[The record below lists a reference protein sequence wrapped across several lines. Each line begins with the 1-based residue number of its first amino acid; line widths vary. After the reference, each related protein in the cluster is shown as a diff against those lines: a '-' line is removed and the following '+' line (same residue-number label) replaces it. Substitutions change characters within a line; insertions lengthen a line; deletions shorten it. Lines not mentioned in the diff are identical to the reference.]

1 MTAGVIPS
9 PLGLLHRSHH
19 AGSLAATDAVVL
31 SFGQDLAFFERAVLG
46 VLSQTKARITLVA
59 DAQMV
64 EHDPYSV
71 RRAGTAYLP
80 GLAVHHGAFH
90 PKMML
95 LVSDE
100 SATVCIGSG
109 NLTLSGWQGN
119 DEIWSIHTFDADDR
133 GALASQTAAWLRELS
148 AEPGALRLSVGVA
161 DRLTQAAS
169 KLKEFGTEEQAG
181 DARLISS
188 LARPIIDQLP
198 KGPVDELVLY
208 APYHDKGGRAVE
220 ALVDRFQPRLVR
232 LAFQARHTSLDG
244 ERTASI
250 LGERGIPVA
259 IDDRPF
265 RHGKLIEWSDS
276 QGRRTTLTGSPNLSD
291 VALLRSA
298 VGGGNVELAVLSPVE
313 HTLLPEPTQGNPPLL
328 SEIAFTQRDG
338 GAREEQR
345 VVALLLDATKRG
357 PAIQIR
363 LIRDLPDGAYL
374 EHSAL
379 GASPDEW
386 RRSTIV
392 DHQQR
397 SLTIAADL
405 AGGSRIRVRL
415 ADGTWSQ
422 MISVVDFESLHRSA
436 RSAGATTNRAPDVV
450 NAFGD
455 DTALMAS
462 ILDTLAGMNSA
473 RSGRPSTAAAGG
485 AGRSGSTD
493 YQAWDDYLENCHER
507 IGDINLSFALGLPM
521 ESSSPS
527 SGPAPFVDWDD
538 DLIAD
543 ELGALEGDEP
553 GDEDEHGEP
562 ELSDEWYKFKLE
574 AEARRR
580 YRRQIEKFTD
590 ELLAADDPDPIAH
603 LMAIRL
609 VLLFAVGGIW
619 GKGEEWRDRLLRL
632 VAALD
637 RTAPNSEWE
646 TSAGSLAALA
656 LSIVDF
662 SLRSSRRQSL
672 IRSARDRTV
681 DAVGYL
687 TLAADDERIGRYAQ
701 GLSSR
706 YRYAVDPK
714 VVLELAERVNLDD
727 PLERSAAGLV
737 EAGVAA
743 EVVGRVLVLGGRA
756 GSSKL
761 SALRALP
768 DLEEASPIGI
778 YSGGSDKWALV
789 LWAAPDLFVVQP
801 GTGERTAMFHHY
813 RYDRGSPATDIRAS
827 EAPSDRRFVE
837 TTAATYP
844 PPARAIEIAAEVGI
858 PDILSPEF

>member
-1 MTAGVIPS
+1 MTSGLIPS

-19 AGSLAATDAVVL
+19 AGSLSATDAVVL
-31 SFGQDLAFFERAVLG
+31 TFGQDLAFFERAVLG
-46 VLSQTKARITLVA
+46 VLSQTKARITLVG
-59 DAQMV
+59 DARMV
-64 EHDPYSV
+64 EYDPYSV

-90 PKMML
+90 PKMLL
-95 LVSDE
+95 LVSDDR
-100 SATVCIGSG
+100 ATVCIGSG

-119 DEIWSIHTFDADDR
+119 DEIWSIHTFDTDDR
-133 GALASQTAAWLRELS
+133 SSLASQTAAWLTDLA
-148 AEPGALRLSVGVA
+148 AEPGQLRLSVGVA
-161 DRLTQAAS
+161 DRLSQAAS
-169 KLKEFGTEEQAG
+169 KLKEFGGEAEAG
-181 DARLISS
+181 DVRLISS
-188 LARPIIDQLP
+188 LDRPIIEQLP
-198 KGPVDELVLY
+198 EGPVDELVLY
-208 APYHDKGGRAVE
+208 APYHDSRGLAVG
-220 ALVDRFQPRLVR
+220 ALLDRFEPSLVR

-244 ERTASI
+244 EHTASI

-265 RHGKLIEWSDS
+265 RHGKLIEWTDGHG
-276 QGRRTTLTGSPNLSD
+276 GRTALTGSPNLSD

-298 VGGGNVELAVLSPVE
+298 VAGGNVELAVLSAVE
-313 HTLLPEPTQGNPPLL
+313 HTLLPDPTQGNPPLL
-328 SEIAFTQRDG
+328 SGIAYSKNDGASGDDQR
-338 GAREEQR
+338 A
-345 VVALLLDATKRG
+345 AAILFDATKHG
-357 PAIQIR
+357 PTVQIR
-363 LIRDLPDGAYL
+363 LIRDLPDGAYI

-379 GASPDEW
+379 SASPDQW
-386 RRSTIV
+386 QRSTIV
-392 DHQQR
+392 DHQFR

-405 AGGSRIRVRL
+405 GGGSRIRVRL
-415 ADGTWSQ
+415 ANGSWSQ
-422 MISVVDFESLHRSA
+422 MISVVDFESLHRAA
-436 RSAGATTNRAPDVV
+436 RSSGATTKRAPDVV
-450 NAFGD
+450 NVFGD

-462 ILDTLAGMNSA
+462 LLDTLADMNSA
-473 RSGRPSTAAAGG
+473 RPARSSTAGAGG
-485 AGRSGSTD
+485 AGRSGGTA
-493 YQAWDDYLENCHER
+493 YQSWDSYLENCHER
-507 IGDINLSFALGLPM
+507 IGDMNLSFALGLAM

-543 ELGALEGDEP
+543 ELGALEGDEA

-580 YRRQIEKFTD
+580 YRRQIEKFVD
-590 ELLAADDPDPIAH
+590 ELLAADDPDPISH

-609 VLLFAVGGIW
+609 MLIFAVGGIW
-619 GKGEEWRDRLLRL
+619 GNDEEWRDRLLQL

-637 RTAPNSEWE
+637 RTAPDSEWE
-646 TSAGSLAALA
+646 ISAGSLAALA

-681 DAVGYL
+681 SVVGYL
-687 TLAADDERIGRYAQ
+687 TLAADNERIGQYAQ

-706 YRYAVDPK
+706 YRYAVDTE

-737 EAGVAA
+737 ETGVPA
-743 EVVGRVLVLGGRA
+743 EVVGRVLVLSGRS

-761 SALRALP
+761 SALRALI
-768 DLEEASPIGI
+768 DLEGASPVGI
-778 YSGGSDKWALV
+778 YSAGSDRWALV

-801 GTGERTAMFHHY
+801 GAGDRTAMFHCY

-827 EAPSDRRFVE
+827 GALSDRRFVE

-844 PPARAIEIAAEVGI
+844 PPARAVEIAIEVGI
-858 PDILSPEF
+858 GDVLSPDF